1 MMKPMTKSSTKNDD
15 FLQLSNVTTYQ
26 SGVVQSRAMR
36 RLNQF
41 TAFTLRVHG
50 LTTMEW
56 FIIGTVRDAG
66 VKGMTLTELKNKL
79 GTTMPFITTSVKTL
93 LAKNALIKSSQPKD
107 ARTKIVMVASNYQ
120 PTIRKIEKSLRKE
133 MRHLF
138 YDQIEPEELRTYV
151 NVLYKISNL

>member
-1 MMKPMTKSSTKNDD
+1 MMKPMTKSSPKSGD

-41 TAFTLRVHG
+41 TAFTLRAHN

-56 FIIGTVRDAG
+56 FIVGTVRDAG
-66 VKGMTLTELKNKL
+66 AKGMTLTELKNKL
-79 GTTMPFITTSVKTL
+79 GTTMPFITTSVKAL
-93 LAKNALIKSSQPKD
+93 LAKNALAKSSQPKD
-107 ARTKIVMVASNYQ
+107 ARTKIVMIASGYQ
-120 PTIRKIEKSLRKE
+120 PTIRKIEKNLRAE
-133 MRHLF
+133 MRKLF
-138 YDQIEPEELRTYV
+138 YDQIAPEDLRTYV